1 MTSKAASV
9 YEKAKKKRATIRA
22 VTTKILNKISEQLNN
37 EDVIVED
44 LSTFKLQ
51 LNSKLNQIQV
61 ADAEVENLIEDMDE
75 FENEIEASQE
85 YSDKILNLQFDIE
98 SRIEKIKLDFE
109 KDNRST
115 LPSRSGPFQ
124 TSTSINLPKFDLP
137 AFNGNVGF
145 SQKRLSSK
153 LYEGT
158 ENTKLSHHSSVKID
172 EVLQKFWELESI
184 PQKEK
189 LSIQDANCDKFYS
202 ETTTRDDTGRYE
214 VKLPFKEEPSLGNS
228 RDQAV
233 ARFLS
238 LERKLIQNPSMYDQY
253 KNFMREYLSLNHMEL
268 VQAEEII
275 VEDRKCFY
283 MPHHGVIREHSST
296 TKLRVVFDASAKSS
310 TNISLNDVLHAGP
323 KLQTDLFYILLNFR
337 IHSIA
342 LAADIEKMFRQ
353 ILVSHSDSDF
363 QKIIWRENPDQKIED
378 YRLKTVTYGTA
389 CAPYLAIRTIKKLA
403 EDEEMNF
410 PKASKVI
417 DKDFYVDDLLT
428 GADSIQEAE
437 NLMSDLINLMR
448 RGGFTLRKWI
458 SNEHSILS
466 KLPPELKGT
475 EQSINIAEDQSVKL
489 LGIQW
494 DPNQD
499 TFAIHLNP
507 AQEVTTK
514 RNYGYASQNGMIHS
528 QTVSLKNGQVL
539 LHSFRYLKIFKCHDI
554 SSSKILL

>member
-1 MTSKAASV
+1 
-9 YEKAKKKRATIRA
+9 
-22 VTTKILNKISEQLNN
+22 
-37 EDVIVED
+37 
-44 LSTFKLQ
+44 
-51 LNSKLNQIQV
+51 
-61 ADAEVENLIEDMDE
+61 
-75 FENEIEASQE
+75 
-85 YSDKILNLQFDIE
+85 
-98 SRIEKIKLDFE
+98 
-109 KDNRST
+109 
-115 LPSRSGPFQ
+115 
-124 TSTSINLPKFDLP
+124 
-137 AFNGNVGF
+137 
-145 SQKRLSSK
+145 
-153 LYEGT
+153 
-158 ENTKLSHHSSVKID
+158 
-172 EVLQKFWELESI
+172 
-184 PQKEK
+184 
-189 LSIQDANCDKFYS
+189 
-202 ETTTRDDTGRYE
+202 
-214 VKLPFKEEPSLGNS
+214 
-228 RDQAV
+228 
-233 ARFLS
+233 
-238 LERKLIQNPSMYDQY
+238 MYDQY

-323 KLQTDLFYILLNFR
+323 KLQTDLFYILSNFR

-363 QKIIWRENPDQKIED
+363 QRIIWRENPDQKIED

-514 RNYGYASQNGMIHS
+514 RQLLSSIARIYDPLGFISPS
-528 QTVSLKNGQVL
+528 TVLA
-539 LHSFRYLKIFKCHDI
+539 KIMMQKLWLCK
-554 SSSKILL
+554 SKWDDPLPDRVT

>member
-1 MTSKAASV
+1 MTSNAASA

-22 VTTKILNKISEQLNN
+22 VTTKLLNKISEQLHN
-37 EDVIVED
+37 EDVTVED

-109 KDNRST
+109 RDNRST
-115 LPSRSGPFQ
+115 LPSQSGPFQ
-124 TSTSINLPKFDLP
+124 TS
-137 AFNGNVGF
+137 
-145 SQKRLSSK
+145 
-153 LYEGT
+153 T

-189 LSIQDANCDKFYS
+189 LSIQDANCEKFYS

-268 VQAEEII
+268 VQTEEII

-283 MPHHGVIREHSST
+283 MPHHGVIREQSST
-296 TKLRVVFDASAKSS
+296 TKLRVVFDASAKLS

-323 KLQTDLFYILLNFR
+323 KLQIDLFYILSNFR

-342 LAADIEKMFRQ
+342 LAADIKKMFRQ

-363 QKIIWRENPDQKIED
+363 QRIIWRENPDQKIED

-410 PKASKVI
+410 PKASS
-417 DKDFYVDDLLT
+417 YRQGLL
-428 GADSIQEAE
+428 
-437 NLMSDLINLMR
+437 R
-448 RGGFTLRKWI
+448 R
-458 SNEHSILS
+458 
-466 KLPPELKGT
+466 
-475 EQSINIAEDQSVKL
+475 
-489 LGIQW
+489 
-494 DPNQD
+494 
-499 TFAIHLNP
+499 
-507 AQEVTTK
+507 
-514 RNYGYASQNGMIHS
+514 
-528 QTVSLKNGQVL
+528 
-539 LHSFRYLKIFKCHDI
+539 
-554 SSSKILL
+554 